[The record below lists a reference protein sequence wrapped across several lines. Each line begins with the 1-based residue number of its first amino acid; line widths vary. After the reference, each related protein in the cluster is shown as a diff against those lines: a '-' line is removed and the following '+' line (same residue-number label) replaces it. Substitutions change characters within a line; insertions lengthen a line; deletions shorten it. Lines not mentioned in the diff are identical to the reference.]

1 MASGSAGVL
10 GRRWLV
16 SILVLIGAIA
26 TGWYVGTRVGSG
38 GTESR
43 GQAEQAGQ
51 DPDGKRIYRNIA
63 GRVVRV
69 DAGAGELRVDH
80 DEIDGLM
87 GAMVMDLDVVE
98 PRELAGLN
106 GGDKILF
113 DLVGIGSSYK
123 AIRIRPFSGTAGE
136 AGHAT
141 AIPENPLDRGDIMP
155 DLALIGA
162 DGRGF
167 RLHEMQ
173 SRHKIITFFYA
184 RCPVREFCPAQS
196 ESLARLQR
204 HLESSDADVH
214 LLSLTLD
221 GEHDSTGILSAYAER
236 VGADAGRWTIA
247 GGEDPEAIR
256 EFAHR
261 AGARIG
267 VRPDSYEIDHALIG
281 LRIDGNRIVDR
292 VYGLEGIDK
301 MVRGMRIARAGG

>member
-16 SILVLIGAIA
+16 PILVLIGAVA

-38 GTESR
+38 GTESWD
-43 GQAEQAGQ
+43 QALQ
-51 DPDGKRIYRNIA
+51 DADEKSVSRIYRNIA

-106 GGDKILF
+106 GGDEILF

-123 AIRIRPFSGTAGE
+123 VIRIRPFSDTSGE
-136 AGHAT
+136 AGHAA
-141 AIPENPLDRGDIMP
+141 AIPENPLDRGDIVP
-155 DLALIGA
+155 DLALISA
-162 DGRGF
+162 DGRRF
-167 RLHEMQ
+167 RLHEMLP
-173 SRHKIITFFYA
+173 RHKLITFFYA
-184 RCPVREFCPAQS
+184 RCPLREFCPAQS

-204 HLESSDADVH
+204 HIESSDADVH

-236 VGADAGRWTIA
+236 VGADASRWTIA

-261 AGARIG
+261 AGARIS
-267 VRPDSYEIDHALIG
+267 VRSESYEIDHALIG

-301 MVRGMRIARAGG
+301 MVRGMRTSRSGE